1 MLRDILISF
10 IVLLPLVII
19 KGENAVFEPD
29 LVWVFL
35 FCTLDVAKPPD
46 DVFIYSG
53 TRLFASSAPTL
64 KALNSFKI
72 TNLAA
77 NTAAV
82 DILVIAGYR
91 IDTWGVF

>member
-46 DVFIYSG
+46 DVLIYSG
-53 TRLFASSAPTL
+53 TRLFASQHQP
-64 KALNSFKI
+64 
-72 TNLAA
+72 
-77 NTAAV
+77 
-82 DILVIAGYR
+82 
-91 IDTWGVF
+91 